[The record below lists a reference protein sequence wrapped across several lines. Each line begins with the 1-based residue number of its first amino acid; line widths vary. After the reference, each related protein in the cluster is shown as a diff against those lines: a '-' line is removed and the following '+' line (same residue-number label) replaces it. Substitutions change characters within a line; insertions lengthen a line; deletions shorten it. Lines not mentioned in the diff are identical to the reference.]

1 MKRVWLLLLCGLL
14 LVTSGCAYAAAQMTE
29 DSYYSLYFPVRDLDT
44 ANGGDAIQTV
54 ASQLS
59 REDDR
64 EESRQLAEELL
75 HQLLDGPGEDTS
87 LRTPFP
93 VGTVLQDLTVEGAH
107 AWVDLSGA
115 YGTLSGIAL
124 TMADYCITLTLTQ
137 LPEIRTVS
145 ITVRGQELAYRET
158 QNFSARDVLL
168 SSTEDVVGTVEVT
181 LYFPDEEGRLAGE
194 QRTLSLYEGDT
205 QAESVVKA
213 LREGP
218 ENRLLFSLLPE
229 GFDLQAIWMEEDIC
243 YVNLSSTMIEGLP
256 DGTNLRLVLNG
267 MTNSLLSLS
276 SVVEVRYLVDGERAE
291 DSSWSMEIPRRT
303 S

>member
-64 EESRQLAEELL
+64 EEPRQLAEELL

-168 SSTEDVVGTVEVT
+168 SSTEDVVERWRSHCISRMRR
-181 LYFPDEEGRLAGE
+181 DA
-194 QRTLSLYEGDT
+194 
-205 QAESVVKA
+205 
-213 LREGP
+213 
-218 ENRLLFSLLPE
+218 LPE
-229 GFDLQAIWMEEDIC
+229 SRGRCPCTREIHRRSP
-243 YVNLSSTMIEGLP
+243 LSRRCGR
-256 DGTNLRLVLNG
+256 D
-267 MTNSLLSLS
+267 
-276 SVVEVRYLVDGERAE
+276 
-291 DSSWSMEIPRRT
+291 RRT
-303 S
+303 GCSFPCCRRALTFRQFGWRRISAM